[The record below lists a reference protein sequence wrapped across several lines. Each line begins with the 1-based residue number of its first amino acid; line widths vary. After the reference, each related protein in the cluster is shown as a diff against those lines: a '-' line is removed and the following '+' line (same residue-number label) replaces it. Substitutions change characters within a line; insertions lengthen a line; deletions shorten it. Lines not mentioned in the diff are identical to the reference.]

1 MEGVMTAKT
10 DSVREDMLRVI
21 VDIIDRKELE
31 LLTKPWGKEVLLAL
45 EEVLDEV
52 IYNSCTE
59 FPKWLQQ
66 RNREVESVFGIE
78 KKEDTRFLSLA

>member
-31 LLTKPWGKEVLLAL
+31 FLTKPWGKEVLLAL